1 MKTCQKNKQ
10 EKSKM
15 PILFTK
21 DGSPPSPIPG
31 GDYKTNIFGY

>member
-1 MKTCQKNKQ
+1 MPENKQ

-21 DGSPPSPIPG
+21 DGSPPSPIPVETIKQT
-31 GDYKTNIFGY
+31 YLVIS